1 MRCGRRGQ
9 ASRRRAYC
17 AAMRVRLAGSIAG
30 VLFVSVACTAP
41 LPEPDRSQPPAAAG
55 SPVAAA
61 SASPPAPRLTYNP
74 AQWPDPLDN
83 QWLGGKWL
91 LIAAAP
97 APRIKPL
104 RYHLDFASDPIVTDE
119 AGKPLT
125 WVGKL
130 ESVEWSDPRGS
141 WTVQLSAT
149 ERCARATYSVTI
161 KNGLLFAPLQESCR
175 DRFGILVVDAWIR
188 QQPAATPAPA
198 SGG

>member
-1 MRCGRRGQ
+1 M
-9 ASRRRAYC
+9 
-17 AAMRVRLAGSIAG
+17 
-30 VLFVSVACTAP
+30 
-41 LPEPDRSQPPAAAG
+41 
-55 SPVAAA
+55 
-61 SASPPAPRLTYNP
+61 
-74 AQWPDPLDN
+74 
-83 QWLGGKWL
+83 
-91 LIAAAP
+91 
-97 APRIKPL
+97 
-104 RYHLDFASDPIVTDE
+104 TDE